1 MDFRRDINGL
11 RAWAVLAVILFHFN
25 PAWLPGGYAGVD
37 VFFVISGYLMTSI
50 ICRGLQQDKFRV
62 FQFYLAR
69 GRRIIPALLAPCLL
83 LLVLGWC
90 FLLPPE
96 YLALGKHVAGSL
108 AFVSNMVYWK
118 EAGYFAAGA
127 HEKWLLHT
135 WSLSVE
141 WQFYLLYPL
150 ALMAVRRLLGLR
162 ALRWAVLAGA
172 LLSFGLS
179 VYATPR
185 FPDGAFFLLP
195 TRAWEMMMG
204 GLALLFPLG
213 WLTQRPRLTEACG
226 LLMIAASY
234 ILISESNPWP
244 GSLAL
249 LPVTGA
255 FLVIQANRQQ
265 GVPTNN
271 PLFQWLGNISYSLY
285 LWHWP
290 IVVLLAYWGVL
301 TEPAWQLGGIAAS
314 LAAAYA
320 SYLWVE
326 QPMRTRVQPRWSASW
341 AGASAALLAMG
352 GAVVLTNGMI
362 GAYRPVSVSDRAS
375 FVAAYG
381 EKYKHLTVS
390 HWIDKCNVVDVLS
403 RTGKPDTDP
412 ICTTKQGDGGV
423 FLWGDSHAEA
433 LSFGLRAQLPKGTPF
448 YQVTSAGCRPSL
460 HDDIKQKGLFAV
472 ACKYSNQFAMK
483 KIAELRPTTVV
494 MAQQRDHE
502 KTDWREIGAA
512 LKAAGVRQAILVGPV
527 PQWQPSLP
535 IVIVNRH
542 WSDPHPYIQDAALD
556 QSILRTNAK
565 MRALTAGT
573 GVTFV
578 SVIDQLCRAE
588 ACLARVPPASDLL
601 LVDYGHLSEEGSSYV
616 VKNLLVPQLMR

>member
-1 MDFRRDINGL
+1 MEFRSDINGL

-25 PAWLPGGYAGVD
+25 AAVLPGGFAGVD

-50 ICRGLQQDKFRV
+50 IYRGLDQHKFRV

-69 GRRIIPALLAPCLL
+69 GRRIIPALLSPCLVLL
-83 LLVLGWC
+83 LLGWF

-96 YLALGKHVAGSL
+96 YLALGKHVAGSVG
-108 AFVSNMVYWK
+108 FVSNFVYWK

-141 WQFYLLYPL
+141 WQFYIIYPL
-150 ALMAVRRLLGLR
+150 VLMAVRNVLGQR
-162 ALRWAVLAGA
+162 SLRWVILAGTVA
-172 LLSFGLS
+172 SFALS
-179 VYATPR
+179 VYATKH

-204 GLALLFPLG
+204 GLALLFPL
-213 WLTQRPRLTEACG
+213 RLQAPQARVIEVLGVA
-226 LLMIAASY
+226 LIALSY
-234 ILISESNPWP
+234 AFMSELNPWP

-249 LPVTGA
+249 LPVAGA

-265 GVPTNN
+265 SVLTNN
-271 PLFQWLGNISYSLY
+271 RLFQWLGNISYSLY
-285 LWHWP
+285 IWHWP
-290 IVVLLAYWGVL
+290 IVVLLAYSGVL
-301 TEPAWQLGGIAAS
+301 TKPAWQVAGIAAS
-314 LAAAYA
+314 LAAAQA
-320 SYLWVE
+320 SYRWVE
-326 QPMRTRVQPRWSASW
+326 QPMRTLTQPGWSTAW
-341 AGASAALLAMG
+341 AAAATALLALG
-352 GAVVLTNGMI
+352 LGVTFSQGVI
-362 GAYRPVSVSDRAS
+362 GTYRPVSVSDRAG
-375 FVAAYG
+375 FIATYG

-412 ICTTKQGDGGV
+412 VCTTKQGDGGV

-433 LSFGLRAQLPKGTPF
+433 LSFGLRAQLPTGTPF

-460 HDDIKQKGLFAV
+460 HDDVKQKGLFAV
-472 ACKYSNQFAMK
+472 ACKFANQFAMK
-483 KIAELRPTTVV
+483 KITELHPTTVV

-512 LKAAGVRQAILVGPV
+512 LKAAGVRQVILLGPV

-542 WSDPHPYIQDAALD
+542 WHEQQPYIEDAALD
-556 QSILRTNAK
+556 HGIMRTNGK
-565 MRALTAGT
+565 MPALLEGS
-573 GVTFV
+573 GITFI
-578 SVIDQLCRAE
+578 SVIAQLCRAE
-588 ACLARVPPASDLL
+588 SCLARVSPAGDLL

-616 VKNLLVPQLMR
+616 VKNLLVPQLLR